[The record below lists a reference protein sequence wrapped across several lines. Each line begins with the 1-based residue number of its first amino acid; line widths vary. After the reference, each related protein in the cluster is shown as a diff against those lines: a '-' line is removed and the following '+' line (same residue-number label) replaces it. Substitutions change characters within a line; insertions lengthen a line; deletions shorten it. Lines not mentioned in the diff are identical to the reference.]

1 MADVT
6 VPARTPGTGEQ
17 TQAAA
22 PDVALVAPPSR
33 TELVD
38 GAVATWRAAL
48 VAEAGGSA
56 RSDIDLLAE
65 AALDLSAA
73 HPSGM
78 AQLFAGRPTRLSNLV
93 REGAALSTAR
103 RRARAVAARAAVST
117 QRYGVAPTS
126 LAIGVATWTEPTW
139 PDVAH
144 DDVAALAAAT
154 SHRPGDRD
162 EPADELPGAR
172 TMRVPVLLR
181 PVTLSA
187 RGSAES
193 DYELTLEPEVQ
204 VNPVLVRALRSRGAL
219 LDPVALAEGTYA
231 DGGFDPRPALARL
244 ASLGEAVLADFELV
258 DRRVVGAFVH
268 PGQALV
274 DDLDALA
281 ASLTDHEL
289 VAALAGDEP
298 ARAALAVE
306 LPAPVLTDRDPAA
319 ERGVGDL
326 DAAQRHVLDAVE
338 TGAHLFVDAPAG
350 SDVTGTLAAVVAHA
364 AAAGL
369 TVLYV
374 PGSRGGALA
383 LAERLTALGLGD
395 LVLDVPPEAGWRQTV
410 ARRLL
415 GAMTLDAPVVDPDDR
430 RRLHEQVGELRDQ
443 LAAYVQ
449 ALHTPRAPWDVSAYD
464 ALQQLARLTAQ
475 RPTPRTTARLTPDAA
490 RVLDE
495 QRRAE
500 LGADLRRAGELG
512 AFTLRPQD
520 TPWFGADLRTDADA
534 TVALRR
540 VERLVTSTLPT
551 LVARARQVAEE
562 TGLTPAASLGA
573 WADQIA
579 MLSAVRASLDLFSP
593 IVFERSP
600 SDMVAATAT
609 KAWRAE
615 HGVEMGFWV
624 RRRLRKQA
632 HDMLRP
638 GRPVADL
645 HAALL
650 DVQVRRETWRAHCPA
665 GGWPRL
671 PDSFELIEADYA
683 AVRADVEGLEA
694 VLPQV
699 GARLSA
705 LPLDELAVRL
715 RRLADSAASLT
726 GLPERT
732 MLLSRAQVCGLE
744 PLVADLNRR
753 RVPAEL
759 APAELELAWWSTVFE
774 QILAADPA
782 LAGYDGTALEALS
795 ARFAA
800 ADREHVESLPP
811 VVLGEVVQGLQGRL
825 RHFREQSEAFFVE
838 LVEENLVS
846 VRDTAQ
852 RYPDVARH
860 LRPVLAVSPMLVPQ
874 VAPPVRQVDLVVLDA
889 AGHLPTQMAVPAL
902 ARGRQVVVVGDARC
916 ASSTAVRELAEILP
930 TVALTA
936 DGARRDPYLTAFL
949 AQHGYAGVLRPV
961 PLPDA
966 SPLVHLHEVDGTGMP
981 DAAAGL
987 VDSTR
992 AEVDQVVELVLEHAL
1007 TRPDESLAVVTVTA
1021 RHADAV
1027 RDAVLSEVRGA
1038 PALAAFFDS
1047 GRPEPFVVVDL
1058 PNVAGLRREAVVLS
1072 LGLGRTPHRRVL
1084 HSFGPLSGPGG
1095 DALLLD
1101 ALGSVR
1107 HRLDVVACFGAED
1120 LDPERLRGPGPRLLA
1135 DLLDFARRRGAGQT
1149 QVAAANVGDDAG
1161 APTLDAD
1168 RLLLDVAERLW
1179 RHGLNVELDHGLPG
1193 GVRIPMVV
1201 GHPAM
1206 PDRFVVAVLT
1216 DDDAYVTEPSIRARD
1231 RLVADRLAALGWSVV
1246 RIWSVAAF
1254 LDPQAEVD
1262 RVRRAVHAQLPPQ
1275 LDMPVTRPIP
1285 VLTENLTPAQGVAAA
1300 VDEPVADAT
1309 PDVDDV
1315 AAVDGAPG
1323 TVTVSEVVAPTVAD
1337 PQDEVKAP
1345 AVEAE
1350 AAVDGMEALVDEVT
1364 SLVDEVTSPAV
1375 EVVAPQPEVAPATA
1389 TATAASL
1396 DLDVPGPVAPIVV
1409 PTGSRAP
1416 VTAETP
1422 TSRVVPVP
1430 VPATVAAPAPAP
1442 DPDQPSPRQLALAV
1456 PAVPRPDVRQ
1466 GLPIGAYSDDQL
1478 DDLVAWIRSDG
1489 QERSRDELADELRAA
1504 LGITRRSHRVDTAVR
1519 AAVVRALV

>member
-1 MADVT
+1 MT

-17 TQAAA
+17 PGVAA
-22 PDVALVAPPSR
+22 PGVALVAAPSR
-33 TELVD
+33 AELVD

-93 REGAALSTAR
+93 REGAALSLAR
-103 RRARAVAARAAVST
+103 RRARAVAARASVSA
-117 QRYGVAPTS
+117 QRYGIAPTS

-139 PDVAH
+139 PEVSH
-144 DDVAALAAAT
+144 DDVGALAAAT
-154 SHRPGDRD
+154 SHGQRGYDGGSD
-162 EPADELPGAR
+162 LVAGAR
-172 TMRVPVLLR
+172 TVRVPVLLR
-181 PVTLSA
+181 PVTVAA

-219 LDPVALAEGTYA
+219 LDPVSLAEGTYA
-231 DGGFDPRPALARL
+231 SGAFDPRAALARL
-244 ASLGEAVLADFELV
+244 SSLGEAVLADFELV

-268 PGQALV
+268 PGQGLV
-274 DDLDALA
+274 DDLDTLA
-281 ASLTDHEL
+281 ASLADHEL
-289 VAALAGDEP
+289 VAALAGDDQ
-298 ARAALAVE
+298 AQAALAVE
-306 LPAPVLTDRDPAA
+306 LPSPLLIDRDPAL

-326 DAAQRHVLDAVE
+326 DAAQRYVLDAVE

-350 SDVTGTLAAVVAHA
+350 SDVTGTIAAVVAHA

-374 PGSRGGALA
+374 PGSRGGSLA

-395 LVLDVPPEAGWRQTV
+395 LLLDVPPEAGWRQTV

-430 RRLHEQVGELRDQ
+430 RRLHGQVGELRDQ

-475 RPTPRTTARLTPDAA
+475 RPTPRTAARLTPDAA
-490 RVLDE
+490 RVLDAE
-495 QRRAE
+495 RRAE
-500 LGADLRRAGELG
+500 LGADLRRAAELG
-512 AFTLRPQD
+512 AFTVRPQD
-520 TPWFGADLRTDADA
+520 TLWFGADLRTDSDA

-573 WADQIA
+573 WAEQLE
-579 MLSAVRASLDLFSP
+579 MLGQVRASLDVFTP

-600 SDMVAATAT
+600 ADMVAATAT

-615 HGVEMGFWV
+615 HGVDMGFWL

-632 HDMLRP
+632 HDLVRP

-645 HAALL
+645 HAALR
-650 DVQVRRETWRAHCPA
+650 DVEVRRDVWRAHCPA

-671 PDSFELIEADYA
+671 PDSFDLVEADYA
-683 AVRADVEGLEA
+683 AVRGDVEALEA

-705 LPLDELAVRL
+705 LPLDELTTRL
-715 RRLADSAASLT
+715 RRLLDGASALD

-732 MLLSRAQVCGLE
+732 VLLARARACGLE
-744 PLVADLNRR
+744 PLVADLHRR
-753 RVPAEL
+753 RVAPDV

-782 LAGYDGTALEALS
+782 LAGYDGAALEALS
-795 ARFAA
+795 DRFAA
-800 ADREHVESLPP
+800 ADREHVQSLPP
-811 VVLGEVVQGLQGRL
+811 VVLGDVVATVQGRL
-825 RHFREQSEAFFVE
+825 RQYRDQAEALFVE
-838 LVEENLVS
+838 LVEENLLS
-846 VRDTAQ
+846 VRDAAQ

-874 VAPPVRQVDLVVLDA
+874 VAPPLRQVDLVVLDA

-930 TVALTA
+930 TIALRA
-936 DGARRDPYLTAFL
+936 EGARRDPYLTAFL
-949 AQHGYAGVLRPV
+949 AEHGYAGVLRPV

-966 SPLVHLHEVDGTGMP
+966 TPLVHLHEVDGTGMP

-1007 TRPDESLAVVTVTA
+1007 TRPEESLAVVTVTA

-1058 PNVAGLRREAVVLS
+1058 PNVAGLRRDAVLLS

-1084 HSFGPLSGPGG
+1084 HSFGPLSTPGG

-1107 HRLDVVACFGAED
+1107 HRFDLVSCFGADD

-1135 DLLDFARRRGAGQT
+1135 DLLDFARRRGAGEVE
-1149 QVAAANVGDDAG
+1149 VAAANVGDDAG

-1179 RHGLNVELDHGLPG
+1179 KHGLNVELDHGLPG

-1201 GHPAM
+1201 GHPAI
-1206 PDRFVVAVLT
+1206 PGRFVVAVLT
-1216 DDDAYVTEPSIRARD
+1216 DDDAYVNEPSVRARD
-1231 RLVADRLAALGWSVV
+1231 RLAADRLESLGWTVV
-1246 RIWSVAAF
+1246 RVWSVAAF

-1262 RVRRAVHAQLPPQ
+1262 RVRRAVHAQLPSQ
-1275 LDMPVTRPIP
+1275 LDMPVTRPVP
-1285 VLTENLTPAQGVAAA
+1285 VLTENLTPAAGVESPVPAADLPMA
-1300 VDEPVADAT
+1300 DLPVAELPVADQPVVAPSVVGDPAAEEPVAD
-1309 PDVDDV
+1309 
-1315 AAVDGAPG
+1315 
-1323 TVTVSEVVAPTVAD
+1323 EWVAD
-1337 PQDEVKAP
+1337 PPLDDARTAPTPSDEVKAP
-1345 AVEAE
+1345 SAPA
-1350 AAVDGMEALVDEVT
+1350 
-1364 SLVDEVTSPAV
+1364 DEVTSPAPAD
-1375 EVVAPQPEVAPATA
+1375 EVK
-1389 TATAASL
+1389 
-1396 DLDVPGPVAPIVV
+1396 
-1409 PTGSRAP
+1409 R
-1416 VTAETP
+1416 
-1422 TSRVVPVP
+1422 
-1430 VPATVAAPAPAP
+1430 PAPADEAAAP
-1442 DPDQPSPRQLALAV
+1442 HPRQLALAL
-1456 PAVPRPDVRQ
+1456 PSVPRPDVRQ

-1489 QERSRDELADELRAA
+1489 QERTRDGLADELRAA
-1504 LGITRRSHRVDTAVR
+1504 LGITRRGHRVDTAVR
-1519 AAVVRALV
+1519 AAVVRALSPAEPR